1 MAEQNEVN
9 VEVLDSGFAVKFPYD
24 RELVN
29 KINKVPGAKF
39 DKDAESWIIPK
50 DSEEALDK
58 VIETMHFDVKAIAK
72 DRESI
77 MELAKASASDR
88 MKDYGTEAGISA
100 QISDFH
106 KEGGN
111 HSGEILN
118 VNGRYAAQL
127 TGFGKDNGAA
137 FVSIHRVA
145 DLSEPVY
152 KGDDVRIK
160 YNNNGIGEVFDR
172 RQVKS
177 ADEIA
182 KDFDAALGNSVD
194 GIKVV
199 QAGDK
204 YQVSFDYNPD
214 IQHRLQRIADVEF
227 NKDAGAWEVPLT
239 HKEFVIKAVSDMRKE
254 FSSDLNERYTL
265 GLVAEQKLDGAKV
278 RDAFTKDGLA
288 HYGNVIDVSERYV
301 LQHGGQNEFKLHRKS
316 ALDQPVKEG
325 QNLKIT
331 YEKGRGAV
339 QDRKQEKDKSIGME
353 R

>member
-1 MAEQNEVN
+1 MAEQNVVN
-9 VEVLDSGFAVKFPYD
+9 VDVTDSGFLVRFPYD

-29 KINKVPGAKF
+29 KINKVPDAKF
-39 DKDAESWIIPK
+39 DKETQAWVVPK
-50 DSEEALDK
+50 SSEEALDK
-58 VIETMHFDVKAIAK
+58 TLESMHFDVKAIEK
-72 DRESI
+72 DRDSI

-137 FVSIHRVA
+137 FISIHRVA
-145 DLSEPVY
+145 DLSEAVY

-182 KDFDAALGNSVD
+182 KDFDAALGNNLD
-194 GIKVV
+194 GIKVMEV
-199 QAGDK
+199 GDK

-227 NKDAGAWEVPLT
+227 NKNAGAWEVPLT
-239 HKEFVIKAVSDMRKE
+239 HKEFVIRAVSDMRKE
-254 FSSDLNERYTL
+254 FNSDISERSSLAA
-265 GLVAEQKLDGAKV
+265 VAEQKLDGAKV

-316 ALDQPVKEG
+316 SLDQSVTEG